1 MNVVVAAVRPTP
13 ILWWRASALA
23 SPTEGPAS
31 TLPARG
37 TAPERAN
44 IASRS
49 VVLPLWKG
57 PTSAMHRGPRGLLTS
72 CPIAAS
78 SSGARPLIGSA
89 GQMLPRPPRFG
100 KPEKRRCGASFPTY
114 RCGASRGASHQR
126 HCERS
131 EAIQQAA
138 RQAGLLRRFAPR
150 NDGESELIIAPAEVP
165 GFP

>member
-1 MNVVVAAVRPTP
+1 MKLVVAAVRPTP
-13 ILWWRASALA
+13 ILWRRASGVE
-23 SPTEGPAS
+23 SPTEVPAS

-37 TAPERAN
+37 TVPVRAN
-44 IASRS
+44 IASKS

-100 KPEKRRCGASFPTY
+100 KPEKSRCGAWVPAY
-114 RCGASRGASHQR
+114 RGGKSRGASHQR

-138 RQAGLLRRFAPR
+138 KQAGLLRRFAPR
-150 NDGESELIIAPAEVP
+150 NDGESDLIIAPAEVP